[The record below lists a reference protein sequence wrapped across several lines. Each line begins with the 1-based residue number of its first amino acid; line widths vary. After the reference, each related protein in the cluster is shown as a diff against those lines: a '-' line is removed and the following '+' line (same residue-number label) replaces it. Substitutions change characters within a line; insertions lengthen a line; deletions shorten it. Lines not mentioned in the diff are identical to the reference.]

1 MDLRRRLVCSVIILL
16 YIMITP
22 QIKTDMI
29 ILKLNFMTPRDSA
42 CSTLIWYGNTGQ
54 RMCFTSLI
62 SITFRASTT
71 YFRLYHWLFC
81 VARQQFLFAFPG
93 IAHVKFATKLAVL
106 TCFAKLA
113 EHFALWPSAGYGKM
127 PEYEHIFIDFLL
139 SLVQNKCKKKD
150 GT

>member
-1 MDLRRRLVCSVIILL
+1 MLRYYLL
-16 YIMITP
+16 YRKYYDHSLNQDSHDYT
-22 QIKTDMI
+22 KT
-29 ILKLNFMTPRDSA
+29 RDFA

-71 YFRLYHWLFC
+71 YFCLYHWLFC

-93 IAHVKFATKLAVL
+93 IAHVEFATKLAVI

-127 PEYEHIFIDFLL
+127 PEYEHILIDFLL